1 MKRWRL
7 LSVLAVLVVLI
18 AAAAAYALSTS
29 GPFLPRTEKWA
40 TGTCTKSLLSSVPN
54 VADNEK
60 IALCYSYLKLREDDT
75 SLSSL
80 QSQVTGLE
88 GSVAGLKTT
97 AGNLEKEVTTLKEE
111 GHSGPPPPVD
121 FVFFTNEVTEL
132 SPTFDAKNY
141 THVLF
146 SSTCGPEGAE
156 QFLRVEVSP
165 DESHWVTQT
174 KFKCGSETPHEPLPT
189 AGRYYRLSDP
199 EGIFLDSLFVTG
211 RFSN

>member
-40 TGTCTKSLLSSVPN
+40 TSTCTKSLLNSVPN
-54 VADNEK
+54 VEDNEK
-60 IALCYSYLKLREDDT
+60 IALCYSYLKLKEDDT
-75 SLSSL
+75 SLTSL

-111 GHSGPPPPVD
+111 GHGGPPPPED
-121 FVFFTNEVTEL
+121 FIFFTDETTL
-132 SPTFDAKNY
+132 TSPVFDAKNY
-141 THVLF
+141 THVVF
-146 SSTCGPEGAE
+146 TSSCGPPGLEVP
-156 QFLRVEVSP
+156 LKVEVSP
-165 DESHWVTQT
+165 DQTHWVTQT
-174 KFKCGSETPHEPLPT
+174 TFKCGPGTPPGALPT
-189 AGRYYRLSDP
+189 AGRYYRMTDEEGLALS
-199 EGIFLDSLFVTG
+199 ELFVLG